1 MQPYGRIDAEPVAEA
16 NIAIRRILLG
26 ILLIGLTGM
35 GVELLLLKH
44 VEEATQVIPLAL
56 IALAFAAVAWH
67 EAQRSAASLLAVQI
81 TMVLF
86 IAAGP
91 LGAYLHY
98 QANVEFQREVDPSIA
113 GRALLWKAMMAKT
126 PPALAP
132 GSMSQL
138 RLIWPRIHVPG
149 IRYVRVERALDRCE
163 RRRPIGEVT

>member
-1 MQPYGRIDAEPVAEA
+1 MAEA

-138 RLIWPRIHVPG
+138 GLIGLAYAFRYLLLLGRPGPRQMSSPG
-149 IRYVRVERALDRCE
+149 G
-163 RRRPIGEVT
+163 P